1 MNPKIIFIILTLIAV
16 ALEVVGDFSFKK
28 WSIESRWPILAMGLV
43 IYFIGT
49 IFWAYSLKFEFL
61 SKGIVVFTL
70 LNLFLTVLVGVL
82 YFKEELTVTH
92 EIGIILAII
101 SIILMEI

>member
-1 MNPKIIFIILTLIAV
+1 MNPKLIFIILTLIAV

-28 WSIESRWPILAMGLV
+28 WALESRWPILIIGLT

-61 SKGIVVFTL
+61 SRGIVVFTL

-82 YFKEELTVTH
+82 YFKEELSLTH

-101 SIILMEI
+101 SIILIEL

>member
-1 MNPKIIFIILTLIAV
+1 MNPKLVFIILTLIAV
-16 ALEVVGDFSFKK
+16 SLEVVGDFSFKK
-28 WSIESRWPILAMGLV
+28 WAIESRWPILVIGLA

-61 SKGIVVFTL
+61 SRGIVIFTL
-70 LNLFLTVLVGVL
+70 LNLFLSVLVGVL
-82 YFKEELTVTH
+82 YFKEELTLTQ

-101 SIILMEI
+101 SIILIEL